1 MAKFSLFYRYFC
13 YAYLVCLL
21 FCLFFANFL
30 ASDLPIYAKVN
41 GKSYYPLFQPNQKDS
56 FPDFRI
62 RKKGLMTLS
71 EVDWH
76 KIPTEKCV
84 RTLIPYSTNY
94 LGARKWQS
102 PIGEQKHEDATGN
115 IVPIPKSERHLLGT
129 DAQDR
134 DLFAGLIEGTRV
146 SLLVAI
152 VSILLI
158 TFIALSLGGLA
169 AYFGDSTL
177 KIRLGTL
184 IFIIL
189 GMIPAYFYT
198 FYIAKWGIYTL
209 GDSLF
214 FILLQITSQAVLFA
228 FIVFIFANIGSLLRF
243 FPIFNPKIA
252 LPIDKAL
259 TFVTDIQHSI
269 PLFLLIA
276 LISLSLPKS
285 ISSLIIMIAF
295 ASFGGLARFSR
306 TELARIAQMPYIE
319 ATKSMGYSPFRI
331 IYRHILPNF
340 YPILLP
346 ILVLGIADIIMV
358 ETSLS
363 FLGIGVE
370 IGQVTWGSMLNDAR
384 QNFSA
389 WWLTLFPAL
398 AIFFTVNSLYIM
410 GNQINKG
417 HL

>member
-1 MAKFSLFYRYFC
+1 MSRFYRYFC
-13 YAYLVCLL
+13 YTYAFCLLLCLL
-21 FCLFFANFL
+21 FADFL
-30 ASDLPIYAKVN
+30 ANDLPIYAKVN

-62 RKKGLMTLS
+62 RKKAFMTL
-71 EVDWH
+71 EDVDWH

-84 RTLIPYSTNY
+84 RTLIPYKASH
-94 LGARKWQS
+94 LGAQKWQS
-102 PIGEQKHEDATGN
+102 PIGVQKHEDASGN
-115 IVPIPKSERHLLGT
+115 IVQIPKEERHLLGT

-134 DLFAGLIEGTRV
+134 DIFAGLMEGARV

-152 VSILLI
+152 FSILLI
-158 TFIALSLGGLA
+158 AFIALSLGGLA
-169 AYFGDSTL
+169 AYFGDNTL

-184 IFIIL
+184 FAAIL
-189 GMIPAYFYT
+189 GIVPAYFYA

-214 FILLQITSQAVLFA
+214 FILLQISLQVFLFA
-228 FIVFIFANIGSLLRF
+228 LIVFIFGKMGNLLRF
-243 FPIFNPKIA
+243 LPIFNQKIS
-252 LPIDKAL
+252 LPIDKIL
-259 TFVTDIQHSI
+259 TFITDIQHSI
-269 PLFLLIA
+269 PLFLLIT

-285 ISSLIIMIAF
+285 ISSLVIMIAF

-331 IYRHILPNF
+331 IYHHILPNF

-346 ILVLGIADIIMV
+346 ILVLGIADIIMI

-370 IGQVTWGSMLNDAR
+370 LGTVTWGSMLNDAR

-389 WWLTLFPAL
+389 WWLTLFPTL
-398 AIFFTVNSLYIM
+398 AIFFTINTFYII
-410 GNQINKG
+410 GNQIKKG
-417 HL
+417 RI